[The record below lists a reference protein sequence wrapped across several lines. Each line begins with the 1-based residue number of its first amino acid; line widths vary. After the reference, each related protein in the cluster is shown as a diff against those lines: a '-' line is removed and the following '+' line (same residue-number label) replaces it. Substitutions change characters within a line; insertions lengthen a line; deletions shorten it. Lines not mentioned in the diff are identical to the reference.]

1 MTRTKRFN
9 VEVTTITN
17 GETISIDT
25 ETTQSKPQNP
35 NNMERIKVTDIE
47 GEPAGWFDPEK
58 AYSLEEETRWNGSNQ
73 ISEATGSQ
81 TEHEK
86 LYLTASGQW
95 ILNHWSQFQGRAET
109 YQLITQGRAVEWL
122 LQNQYKANEL
132 EHLPKQKQDELLE
145 ALQQYEL

>member
-1 MTRTKRFN
+1 
-9 VEVTTITN
+9 
-17 GETISIDT
+17 
-25 ETTQSKPQNP
+25 
-35 NNMERIKVTDIE
+35 MERIKVTDIE

-109 YQLITQGRAVEWL
+109 FRLINQNEAVQWL
-122 LQNQYKANEL
+122 LKNQYKANEL
-132 EHLPKQKQDELLE
+132 EHLPKAKQDELLE